1 MKAFE
6 RLVSFLDRH
15 GSLVLILTLFLMIAS
30 AVGIHQVH
38 INTDFTVFMP
48 SQSAQLPL
56 VQKMGMLFGDSNQL
70 LFLVQTDGSPEDL
83 EMLNGIS
90 RDLSSIPGIQ
100 SAQFPIPPGL
110 LQSQQGQELSPEEFS
125 QGLRL
130 LESISGQSPLAA
142 RTEGGY
148 WVTIRIS
155 LDEQSES
162 PGQVIADI
170 ETRADSLSRDYL
182 LSGEPYLQGKVYHY
196 VQSLLIFLPPAAI
209 LLLLLVF
216 RLRIGSTKATL
227 LSMIPAVLGGLFTLG
242 TISWISGSISIISV
256 LVPVFIIVLGS
267 ADGLHVT
274 SHVMDRLAEG
284 VSNSR
289 AVASTLE
296 AVGIPI
302 IMTSL
307 TTMAGFLSLML
318 IDSPAIREMGIAAA
332 WGIALAGL
340 ATWIV
345 LPVFLLKLKPL
356 RRKGGSSRNIVL
368 EYLRVIQGKP
378 AIVITLIL
386 FAVSIPGIFLVRA
399 DFSMLSMYKQ
409 NTDVRQS
416 IEKTSEILGGAI
428 PVSLL
433 FETDSVFDSA
443 AAEAVTDFQQ
453 RIARSGI
460 TNNSIS
466 LYQALSAMASMMND
480 RPGEPGQ
487 AGLPEGSAAQ
497 SMLLA
502 AIENFHPELIDSFY
516 SPEGYGRAFFF
527 LPDLTNETL
536 DGFLATASEV
546 SREHGIVLEPVSTVF
561 AMKEMNDR
569 IIHQQFYSLVLALV
583 LVIVLS
589 SLTQKSLKLGLL
601 SGLPISLTLV
611 SLFGFMGFA
620 GLELSIVS
628 GIMTGLTVGVGV
640 DYAIHYISLY
650 RYAKDRAGE
659 DSSQSN
665 PAGQA
670 LDYVASPILA
680 NAIGLAIGFS
690 AMNLSPF
697 RIHVILSLLMWVTM
711 VLSAFFSLSLL
722 PTLLGIKKKHVNSVS

>member
-1 MKAFE
+1 MKSFIHLVAFLE
-6 RLVSFLDRH
+6 RH
-15 GSLVLILTLFLMIAS
+15 GSLVLILTLFLMVAS
-30 AVGIHQVH
+30 ALGIHQVD

-56 VQKMGMLFGDSNQL
+56 VQKMAVLFGDSNQM
-70 LFLVQTDGSPEDL
+70 LFLIQTDGSPDDL
-83 EMLNGIS
+83 VLLQGLSQDLTSIS
-90 RDLSSIPGIQ
+90 GVRST
-100 SAQFPIPPGL
+100 QFPVPPGL
-110 LQSQQGQELSPEEFS
+110 LQSQYNREPSPEDFS
-125 QGLRL
+125 QSLRL
-130 LESISGQSPLAA
+130 LESISGQSPLAE
-142 RTEGGY
+142 RTDGDF
-148 WVTIRIS
+148 WLTIRIS

-170 ETRADSLSRDYL
+170 EARADVLNRDYL

-242 TISWISGSISIISV
+242 TISWLSGSISIISV
-256 LVPVFIIVLGS
+256 LVPIFIIVLGS

-274 SHVMDRLAEG
+274 SHVMDRLTEG
-284 VSNSR
+284 ISNSR

-318 IDSPAIREMGIAAA
+318 IDSPAIREMGLAAA

-345 LPVFLLKLKPL
+345 LPVFLLKMKPL
-356 RRKGGSSRNIVL
+356 KRKAASSRNLVL
-368 EYLRVIQGKP
+368 TCLRIIQGKP
-378 AIVITLIL
+378 AIIITLIL
-386 FAVSIPGIFLVRA
+386 FGISIPGIFLVRA

-409 NTDVRQS
+409 NTDVRQN
-416 IEKTSEILGGAI
+416 IETTSEILGGAI
-428 PVSLL
+428 PVTLL
-433 FETDSVFDSA
+433 FETDSVFDSNT
-443 AAEAVTDFQQ
+443 AEAVTDFQQ
-453 RIARSGI
+453 RIASSGI
-460 TNNSIS
+460 AQNSIS
-466 LYQALSAMASMMND
+466 LYQALSAIASMMNNRTD
-480 RPGEPGQ
+480 
-487 AGLPEGSAAQ
+487 LPEGEAAQ
-497 SMLLA
+497 SMLLN
-502 AIENFHPELIDSFY
+502 AITDFHPELIDSFY
-516 SPEGYGRAFFF
+516 SSEGYGRAFFF
-527 LPDLTNETL
+527 LPDLSNETL
-536 DGFLATASEV
+536 DGFLSTASEV
-546 SREHGIVLEPVSTVF
+546 SHDHGIVLKPVSTVF

-583 LVIVLS
+583 LVIILS

-650 RYAKDRAGE
+650 RYAKLRA
-659 DSSQSN
+659 DKNNMSN
-665 PAGQA
+665 PAEQA

-722 PTLLGIKKKHVNSVS
+722 PTLLGIKRSRIDQPGEV